1 MLSESC
7 FMIVESTVLDTFIM
21 IYFTIIIITRINEY
35 SIWLKKNERNGW
47 KWLTQYEKNERKSQT
62 RQVISEI
69 VIWLYDDDIS

>member
-35 SIWLKKNERNGW
+35 SIWLKKNERKGW